1 MNILL
6 VAVVAAFGLI
16 AGSFLNVVIYRV
28 PRRESVVL
36 PSSHCPACERPL
48 AAYDN
53 IPLISYI
60 VLKGKCRFCGA
71 LISAQ
76 YPLVEAVTSLFFVT
90 SLLKYGL
97 TPAFFLAVFFLL
109 VLLSVSVIDIE
120 HLIIPNVIVLPA
132 IAVAAVQIPLFAFT
146 KLDNVS
152 LMDQAYWLWPVVG
165 FLIGG
170 GLLFLL
176 AIVWPN
182 GMGGGDIKLAALMG
196 LFLGR
201 YVIVALFLGFLFGSL
216 GGITAM
222 SFFGKSRK
230 DLIPFGPYLA
240 LGSLIA
246 LYAGVPLVKW
256 YLSISGLG

>member
-1 MNILL
+1 MILII
-6 VAVVAAFGLI
+6 AAAAFGLI

-36 PSSHCPACERPL
+36 PSSHCPACAHPL
-48 AAYDN
+48 AAQDN
-53 IPLISYI
+53 IPLISY
-60 VLKGKCRFCGA
+60 LFQKGKCRYCGA
-71 LISAQ
+71 RISKQ
-76 YPLVEAVTSLFFVT
+76 YPLVEAVTALIFVT

-97 TPAFFLAVFFLL
+97 TPAFFMAVFFLL
-109 VLLSVSVIDIE
+109 VLLAVSVIDIE
-120 HLIIPNVIVLPA
+120 HQIIPNVIVLPA
-132 IAVAAVQIPLFAFT
+132 IAIAAIQIPLFALT
-146 KLDNVS
+146 KLDNIS
-152 LMDQAYWLWPVVG
+152 LVDRAYWLWPVVG

-176 AIVWPN
+176 AIIWPN

-201 YVIVALFLGFLFGSL
+201 YVIVALFLGFFLGSV

-240 LGSLIA
+240 GGSLIA
-246 LYAGVPLVKW
+246 LYVGVPLVKW
-256 YLSISGLG
+256 YLGISGFG